1 MTSTVQTGVCIVL
14 FVALRNRRKNWRL
27 TKINSFV
34 TFGTFW
40 CHVPRK
46 AGISVDLSTL
56 SFVQICVNATRSFSE
71 MLSASASSLSRLPAR
86 ILPHD
91 VSGRAPFISLNIDVN
106 EHRAYIDIMS
116 IIGTLSFM
124 AMPIS
129 PTTENNLFCTDWYK
143 YYRTHIYLWN
153 TMYEYKIQ
161 CMIMM

>member
-1 MTSTVQTGVCIVL
+1 MTYQNKQFCHIWDILMPCSAQSCDFRWFKRVVFCSDLCKRDSLVL
-14 FVALRNRRKNWRL
+14 RDA
-27 TKINSFV
+27 
-34 TFGTFW
+34 
-40 CHVPRK
+40 
-46 AGISVDLSTL
+46 
-56 SFVQICVNATRSFSE
+56 Q
-71 MLSASASSLSRLPAR
+71 SASASSLSRLPAR

-91 VSGRAPFISLNIDVN
+91 VSGRAPFLSLNIDVN
-106 EHRAYIDIMS
+106 EHRAYTDIMS
-116 IIGTLSFM
+116 IIETLSFM